1 MLDFLLALEVEESAF
16 LRRHIAE
23 VPLGFVV
30 LDLEVA
36 YSLRRLSL
44 TGAVRVSLYVP
55 ELERMFFNSNIK
67 PLFKN
72 RKYDKKY

>member
-1 MLDFLLALEVEESAF
+1 MVS
-16 LRRHIAE
+16 
-23 VPLGFVV
+23 
-30 LDLEVA
+30 VA